1 MVEVLPKPPQNEEEF
16 KQRALQ
22 MLEELGVESPSVG
35 ETGSI
40 PASAPSISE
49 TKINSLNKRE
59 TTTTVQQTINRLP
72 RPANE
77 RIISSPY
84 NRPACRLLGCGVLQY
99 LPLQCKGEKTEFK
112 RPEISVENVPGQVQN
127 VTAYLNFGNPR
138 IEGEFQISGENFST
152 PGEEIINTVYKCS
165 SKEKTERNVIDG
177 SGVVGME
184 ASHGVIENSTDAV
197 LDTVES
203 TIPGIQPNATRTTT
217 ATFSKSGGLNVLQGL
232 LSAFTTGTIR
242 ANVDATIDVSYEFR
256 DSIRTR
262 SFQYD
267 SSMRIPVDTD
277 SLNYDVGLF

>member
-1 MVEVLPKPPQNEEEF
+1 MVKVLPKSPQNDEEF
-16 KQRALQ
+16 KQRTLE

-40 PASAPSISE
+40 PVSTPSISE
-49 TKINSLNKRE
+49 TKIDNINKRE
-59 TTTTVQQTINRLP
+59 TTSFAQETINRLP
-72 RPANE
+72 RPASE
-77 RIISSPY
+77 KAVFSPY
-84 NRPACRLLGCGVLQY
+84 DRPICRFLDCGVLQY
-99 LPLQCKGEKTEFK
+99 FQLECKGEEIEFK
-112 RPEISVENVPGQVQN
+112 PPEISVENVPGQVQN
-127 VTAYLNFGNPR
+127 VTAYLNLGNPR

-152 PGEEIINTVYKCS
+152 PGKEIIKTVYKCS
-165 SKEKTERNVIDG
+165 SKQKTERNIIDG

-184 ASHGVIENSTDAV
+184 ASHGVIENSTDAA
-197 LDTVES
+197 LDTIES
-203 TIPGIQPNATRTTT
+203 TIPEVQPNATRTTT
-217 ATFSKSGGLNVLQGL
+217 ATFSKSGGLNVLEGL

-277 SLNYDVGLF
+277 SLNYNIGLF